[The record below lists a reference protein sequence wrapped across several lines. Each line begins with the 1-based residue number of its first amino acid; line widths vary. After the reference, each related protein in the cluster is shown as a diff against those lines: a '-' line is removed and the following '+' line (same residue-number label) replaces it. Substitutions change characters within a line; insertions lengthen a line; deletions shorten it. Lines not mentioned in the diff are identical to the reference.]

1 MCSVTVNMGFPKWAI
16 GVERRLMNQLLRRRK
31 KASLI
36 DKKVCRESARLHA
49 VEASR
54 LWSVILDSG

>member
-1 MCSVTVNMGFPKWAI
+1 MGFPKWAI
-16 GVERRLMNQLLRRRK
+16 GVERRLMNQLLRKRK

-49 VEASR
+49 VVASR
-54 LWSVILDSG
+54 LWSVIVDSG